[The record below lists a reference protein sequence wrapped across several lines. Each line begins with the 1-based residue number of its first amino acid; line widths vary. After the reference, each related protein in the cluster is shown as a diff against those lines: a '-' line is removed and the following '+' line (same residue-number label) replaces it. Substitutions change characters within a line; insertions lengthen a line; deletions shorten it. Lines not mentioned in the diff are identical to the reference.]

1 MIWRDIDL
9 IELGMVIYL
18 IAHAVHGLYRIDK
31 CIVKDFGIAALWIAY
46 TILSVIF
53 LRFIL
58 MEVRVDDVL
67 IDRLTAFISQ

>member
-1 MIWRDIDL
+1 MIWRGIDL
-9 IELGMVIYL
+9 IELGMAIYL
-18 IAHAVHGLYRIDK
+18 IAHVAHGVYRVEK
-31 CIVKDFGIAALWIAY
+31 CIVKDFGIAVLWMAY
-46 TILSVIF
+46 TLLSLIF